1 MRLGELR
8 NRDPL
13 AVVVNGLRHFGAP
26 LRKYAVETAGLLL
39 NKTRSDILTPLVG
52 VCPINSENESNFEHK
67 YERRWDIA
75 LDRFRQSPLG

>member
-1 MRLGELR
+1 MS
-8 NRDPL
+8 RDPL
-13 AVVVNGLRHFGAP
+13 AGVVDGLRHFGSP

-39 NKTRSDILTPLVG
+39 NKTRSDILTPFVG
-52 VCPINSENESNFEHK
+52 VCPINSKKESELEQK